1 MNEKATLGD
10 VLEKVFL
17 MGVGAATLTREAVQ
31 EVVDE
36 LVKRGQMTREQGQ
49 QIIDKAADRVVE
61 ESGNVRGKASGA
73 YQDALHAA
81 GVATQEYVEALERR
95 IAVLETKVY
104 GKPSRVVEPDSGFVG
119 TETEAPDKT

>member
-10 VLEKVFL
+10 MMEKVFL

-31 EVVDE
+31 DIVDE

-49 QIIDKAADRVVE
+49 QIIDKAADRAVAE
-61 ESGNVRGKASGA
+61 TGSIRGKATEA

-81 GVATQEYVEALERR
+81 GVATQEHVEELERR
-95 IAVLETKVY
+95 ISVLEAKVY
-104 GKPSRVVEPDSGFVG
+104 GEPSRVAEPDTGFVA
-119 TETEAPDKT
+119 TETEDPGGK